1 MEKREKSGYFI
12 LENGLAFCQAY
23 VLKGGDDALSI
34 AHLLAYEFPLPEID
48 MRVFKDKTVGKTTIG
63 FVQGFS
69 VSNCYW
75 SKNDIELSNFITRQY
90 FYEVELTEEDSCIE
104 NFKNYLLRYMKPNSE
119 IELWSIQL
127 GGDYSRRYTT
137 MPRLNNIPSE
147 DVSMVNDEIDYFAE
161 HYFKPVRREMKLSLL
176 SKEDI
181 LFILENT
188 GVCLIIK
195 N

>member
-1 MEKREKSGYFI
+1 
-12 LENGLAFCQAY
+12 
-23 VLKGGDDALSI
+23 
-34 AHLLAYEFPLPEID
+34 
-48 MRVFKDKTVGKTTIG
+48 MRVFREKIIGKTSIG

-75 SKNDIELSNFITRQY
+75 SKDDVEIANFITRQY
-90 FYEVELTEEDSCIE
+90 LYEVELTEEDSCIE
-104 NFKNYLLRYMKPNSE
+104 NFKNYLSRHMKSNSE

-127 GGDYSRRYTT
+127 GGDYSKHYTI
-137 MPRLNNIPSE
+137 MPRLNNVPLE
-147 DVSMVNDEIDYFAE
+147 DVSIVNDEIDYFPE
-161 HYFKPVRREMKLSLL
+161 YHFRPIRREIKLSLL
-176 SKEDI
+176 SKKDV

>member
-1 MEKREKSGYFI
+1 
-12 LENGLAFCQAY
+12 
-23 VLKGGDDALSI
+23 
-34 AHLLAYEFPLPEID
+34 
-48 MRVFKDKTVGKTTIG
+48 MRVFREKIIGKTSIG

-75 SKNDIELSNFITRQY
+75 SKDDVEIANFITRQY
-90 FYEVELTEEDSCIE
+90 LYEVELTEEDSCIE
-104 NFKNYLLRYMKPNSE
+104 NFKNYLSRHMKSNSE

-127 GGDYSRRYTT
+127 GGDYSKHYTI
-137 MPRLNNIPSE
+137 MPRLNNVPLE
-147 DVSMVNDEIDYFAE
+147 DVSIVNDEIDYFSE
-161 HYFKPVRREMKLSLL
+161 YYFEPIRREIKLSLL
-176 SKEDI
+176 SKKDV